1 MKIGFKCRLAQS
13 LERGVSSVV
22 VSVIIP
28 AYNAA
33 AFLGAAIASLQAQTL
48 SQWEAI
54 IVDDASTDGTLEL
67 ARRIAASDFRVRVL
81 ALDVNSGPSAARN
94 AGFAVATGEWIALL
108 DADDVYL
115 PARLSEM
122 IAAAERLEADILA
135 DNQWLRDPS
144 LGAIV
149 RSGLP
154 RSGRAKRISLTE
166 FYLKSLS
173 ASGFDLGTLKPIF
186 RASLVAQS
194 GVQYRPLR
202 YGEDFVFFAELLA
215 LGARAWRIPQPYY
228 VYTLTTSEVDG
239 NRSESSRTLT
249 NYDLLLIGSNS
260 IMDRYAARLSTTEKV
275 AIRIRAYFIE
285 EYKSAVIFKDQRRN
299 KQYRSMLATLLRHPL
314 IFIMILRGIRWRLRA
329 MLPDQRYVPT

>member
-1 MKIGFKCRLAQS
+1 M
-13 LERGVSSVV
+13 SSVV